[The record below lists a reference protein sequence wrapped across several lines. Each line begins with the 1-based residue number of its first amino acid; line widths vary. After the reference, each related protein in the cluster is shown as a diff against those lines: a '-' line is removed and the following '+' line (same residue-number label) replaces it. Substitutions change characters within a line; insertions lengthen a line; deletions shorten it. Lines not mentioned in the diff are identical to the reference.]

1 MSAASLLRLF
11 LLAALWG
18 GSFLFMRIAAP
29 VLGAPVTA
37 FLRVLLGVAGLYAW
51 VRILGLPRQF
61 DGKWRTS
68 LLLGVINSGLP
79 FLFFALAAR
88 VLPAGQSAIFNA
100 TTPLLG
106 VVVGALAFQERVTLV
121 RIIGVA
127 LGLLGVAVL
136 VSTELQQPTGGAI
149 WGIAACLAATTCY
162 AFAGFLTVRWISR
175 RGGLDS
181 RLVALGSQVGACL
194 LLLPFALAQLIMQPV
209 HLEMVS
215 TRVWLS
221 VLGLGLLCTSLGYV
235 LYFRLIAD
243 EGALKA
249 LTVTFLIP
257 LFGALWG
264 WLMLN
269 ETLGLPHLA
278 GAALI
283 AQALLLVMRSSPS
296 ASAPTPATLKPASAS

>member
-68 LLLGVINSGLP
+68 LLLGV
-79 FLFFALAAR
+79 
-88 VLPAGQSAIFNA
+88 
-100 TTPLLG
+100 
-106 VVVGALAFQERVTLV
+106 VVGALAFQERVTLAG
-121 RIIGVA
+121 IIGVA

-136 VSTELQQPTGGAI
+136 VNTELQQPTDGAI

-194 LLLPFALAQLIMQPV
+194 LLLPFALAQLIMQPL
-209 HLEMVS
+209 HIEMVS
-215 TRVWLS
+215 ARVWLS

-264 WLMLN
+264 WLVLN

-283 AQALLLVMRSSPS
+283 AQALLLVMQGNPS
-296 ASAPTPATLKPASAS
+296 ASAPTPAALKPASTS